1 MSNLR
6 YRYQTIEI
14 GNTDIHLRTL
24 KDKQQF
30 EDINGVAEALGIS
43 SATWPFFGVIWPS
56 SEVLAQYM
64 HEYALDG
71 KRILEVGCGMALT
84 SLMLNNMNADI
95 TATDYHPEVEQF
107 LIDNALLNNAE
118 IIPFIRTA
126 WEDEITELGLFD
138 VIIGSD
144 LLYER
149 DHASLLS
156 EFINQHAKADCHVI
170 LTDPGRGHKGQLRK
184 CMDELGYHYH
194 LGEPVNPDQLSSPYK
209 GQILHF
215 TR

>member
-71 KRILEVGCGMALT
+71 KRILEVGCGMA
-84 SLMLNNMNADI
+84 M
-95 TATDYHPEVEQF
+95 P
-107 LIDNALLNNAE
+107 
-118 IIPFIRTA
+118 
-126 WEDEITELGLFD
+126 
-138 VIIGSD
+138 
-144 LLYER
+144 
-149 DHASLLS
+149 HAPS
-156 EFINQHAKADCHVI
+156 Q
-170 LTDPGRGHKGQLRK
+170 
-184 CMDELGYHYH
+184 
-194 LGEPVNPDQLSSPYK
+194 
-209 GQILHF
+209 
-215 TR
+215 